1 MQLNLLYLLMDKH
14 EIKAEAMIKEIDRI
28 ICRQCSNDKTNIELA
43 ILQCKEQRN
52 TLYRH
57 NLIYGKVNEFEALEQ
72 VKFWDKVKEYLKQ
85 KL

>member
-1 MQLNLLYLLMDKH
+1 MDKH
-14 EIKAEAMIKEIDRI
+14 EVKAEAMIKEIDRI
-28 ICRQCSNDKTNIELA
+28 ICRLCTNDKTNIELA

-72 VKFWDKVKEYLKQ
+72 VIFWDKVKEYLKQ

>member
-1 MQLNLLYLLMDKH
+1 MDKH
-14 EIKAEAMIKEIDRI
+14 ELKAEAMLKEIDRI
-28 ICRQCSNDKTNIELA
+28 ICYQCTNDKTNIELA

-72 VKFWDKVKEYLKQ
+72 VIFWDKVKDYLKA

>member
-1 MQLNLLYLLMDKH
+1 MDKH
-14 EIKAEAMIKEIDRI
+14 EVKAEAILKEIDRI
-28 ICRQCSNDKTNIELA
+28 ICHQCTNDKTNIELA

-57 NLIYGKVNEFEALEQ
+57 NLIYGKVNEFEVLEQ
-72 VKFWDKVKEYLKQ
+72 VIFWDKVKEYLKL